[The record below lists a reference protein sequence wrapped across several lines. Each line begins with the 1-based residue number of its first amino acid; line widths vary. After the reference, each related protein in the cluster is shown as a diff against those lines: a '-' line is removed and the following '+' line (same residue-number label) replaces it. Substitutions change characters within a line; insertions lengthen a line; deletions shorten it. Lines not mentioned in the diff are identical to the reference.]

1 MKKLGLTFGLTSL
14 ALANPSPVLA
24 DEHKDREAL
33 VGAAFDHAQASG
45 AARAFDTVRCVP
57 NQRQIALVN
66 ETSLL
71 FPCELQELVEDSSD
85 AAMLVTLLLSEPHE
99 NATVFE
105 KEISPEEKAVA
116 VGAALVGAV
125 TDPGSDRVVIERA
138 RDNVGIASPSIAA
151 YAPADS
157 RTIKREAARIRR
169 EEEAV
174 RMSDPADARARE
186 RAREA
191 REREEAR
198 QAEYASVTQFLE
210 LSNLQGFCP
219 GDGRAFL
226 IRASEYAIS
235 PVQDDRPYGLWSDDR
250 RRALEPYLND
260 LSRCR

>member
-1 MKKLGLTFGLTSL
+1 MKKVLL
-14 ALANPSPVLA
+14 ALGMTGIALASPSVALA
-24 DEHKDREAL
+24 DDHTDREAL
-33 VGAAFDHAQASG
+33 VAAAFKHARASG
-45 AARAFDTVRCVP
+45 AAPGFDQMRCVP
-57 NQRQIALVN
+57 NQREIALAV
-66 ETSLL
+66 EASLL
-71 FPCELQELVEDSSD
+71 FPCELQALVEDASD

-99 NATVFE
+99 DAPPFE
-105 KEISPEEKAVA
+105 KMVSPEEKAVA

-125 TDPGSDRVVIERA
+125 VDPVSDREVIERA
-138 RDNVGIASPSIAA
+138 RDNVGIAAPSIAA

-157 RTIKREAARIRR
+157 RTIRREAARIRR
-169 EEEAV
+169 EEESV
-174 RMSDPADARARE
+174 RMAEPDDARARQ

-198 QAEYASVTQFLE
+198 HAEYASVTQFLE